1 MIWLHNHIDWFQSN
15 QEIIYCDRY
24 GNLWE
29 TMRLEQIVDAAT
41 RSDVT
46 QERERERE
54 GGDGGRDTIWA
65 LVKVGL

>member
-46 QERERERE
+46 QERER
-54 GGDGGRDTIWA
+54 GG
-65 LVKVGL
+65 KKESS